1 MPTHILRK
9 RHDAKKRILDKMEF
23 KNIKSVYF
31 LGAGGIGM
39 SALVRYF
46 LREGKIVAGY
56 DRTPSELT
64 SQLIKEGAQLHFE
77 EELSAIPQECLDK
90 ESTLVVYT
98 PAIPKGHKEWE
109 YFRNEGFAIK
119 KRAEVLGIITRDKRG
134 ICAAGTHGK
143 TTTST
148 MTAHLLHQSHVDC
161 AAFLGG
167 ISKNYKSNLI
177 VTDKSDFV
185 VIEADEYDRSF
196 LQLTPYVAAITSA
209 DADHLDI
216 YGNKENYLEAFAQF
230 TELIRTDGYLII
242 HEGLEVTPRT
252 QEGVK
257 CYTYGRHSGDFHAE
271 NIRIGNGAII
281 FDYISPIESIK
292 DIELGVPVSIN
303 IDNGIA
309 SMAMAQICGATAE
322 EIRCG
327 MKSFAGADRRFDFH
341 IKSDEMVLLSD
352 YAHHPDE
359 IKACAE
365 SMKELYKGKK
375 ISVIFQPHLFS
386 RTADFYKE
394 FASSLSLFDE
404 VILTEIYPARELPM
418 QGVTSELI
426 FDLIEANVQKTI
438 CKRNEVL
445 SIVEAKKND
454 FQVLVSLGAGDIE
467 NDVPRMAEILKN
479 R

>member
-1 MPTHILRK
+1 MELR
-9 RHDAKKRILDKMEF
+9 
-23 KNIKSVYF
+23 NIKSVYF

-46 LREGKIVAGY
+46 LHLGKYVAGY

-64 SQLIKEGAQLHFE
+64 NRLIEEGANLHFDENIELIPE
-77 EELSAIPQECLDK
+77 ECKNSNN
-90 ESTLVVYT
+90 TLIIYT

-109 YFRNEGFAIK
+109 YFEQRGFTIK

-177 VTDKSDFV
+177 LTDKSDLV

-196 LQLTPYVAAITSA
+196 LHLTPYVATITSA
-209 DADHLDI
+209 DPDHLDI

-230 TELIRTDGYLII
+230 TERICENGVLII
-242 HEGLEVTPRT
+242 HEGLEVVPRIRK
-252 QEGVK
+252 GVK
-257 CYTYGRHSGDFHAE
+257 CFTYGRNSGDFHAE
-271 NIRIGNGAII
+271 NIRIGDGTIL
-281 FDYISPIESIK
+281 FDYVSPKQYIK
-292 DIELGVPVSIN
+292 DVELGVPVSIN

-309 SMAMAQICGATAE
+309 AMAMAEICGATADE
-322 EIRCG
+322 LKQG

-341 IKSDEMVLLSD
+341 IKNENIVLLSD

-359 IKACAE
+359 IKACAN
-365 SMKELYKGKK
+365 SMKELYNNRK
-375 ISVIFQPHLFS
+375 ITAIFQPHLYS
-386 RTADFYKE
+386 RTNDFYKE
-394 FASSLSLFDE
+394 FAESLSIFDE
-404 VILTEIYPARELPM
+404 VILLDIYPARELPIP
-418 QGVTSELI
+418 GVTSKLI
-426 FDLIEANVQKTI
+426 YDLIDENVK
-438 CKRNEVL
+438 KRMCRREEVL
-445 SIVEAKKND
+445 SIVEEEKQNFD
-454 FQVLVSLGAGDIE
+454 VVVTLGAGDLE
-467 NDVPRMAEILKN
+467 NDVCKIEEILKN